1 MPAYRTQVPVNAW
14 IWFRSLV
21 FFVTY
26 NLMGI
31 GHSMLSVAVAPFL
44 PFGKRYDFVNLWSRG
59 AMWLLRHLNGVEIE
73 IRGREH
79 LPADGRF
86 VIIAN
91 HQSSWETFQMQV
103 LVSPQATV
111 LKRELLWIP
120 FFGWAVALLNPI
132 KIDRSKASNAL
143 KQIMRQG
150 KERLGQG
157 IPVVIYPEGTRQPP
171 GQVGSFNVG
180 GAMLACQADVPV
192 IPVAHNSGDCWP
204 ARSLLRAPGKIILEF
219 GPPISCEGR
228 KPREVNELARQWI
241 AERFEGISL
250 ETQPRAK
257 A

>member
-1 MPAYRTQVPVNAW
+1 MPVYRTQVPVTPW

-21 FFVTY
+21 FFITY

-31 GHSMLSVAVAPFL
+31 GHSLLSVAIGGLL
-44 PFGKRYDFVNLWSRG
+44 PFDKRYRFVNLWSRG
-59 AMWLLRHLNGVEIE
+59 AMVLLRWLNGVEIE

-86 VIIAN
+86 VVIAN

-103 LVSPQATV
+103 LIAPQATV

-120 FFGWAVALLNPI
+120 FFGWAVALLKPI

-150 KERLGQG
+150 KEKLEQG

-171 GQVGSFNVG
+171 GQIGSFNVG
-180 GAMLACQADVPV
+180 GAMLACQAKVPV
-192 IPVAHNSGDCWP
+192 VPVVHNSGDCWP
-204 ARSLLRAPGKIILEF
+204 ARSLLRAPGKIVLEF
-219 GPPISCEGR
+219 GPPISCEGK
-228 KPREVNELARQWI
+228 KPRQVNEETRAWIEARF
-241 AERFEGISL
+241 RRIS
-250 ETQPRAK
+250 EEVGHQI
-257 A
+257 